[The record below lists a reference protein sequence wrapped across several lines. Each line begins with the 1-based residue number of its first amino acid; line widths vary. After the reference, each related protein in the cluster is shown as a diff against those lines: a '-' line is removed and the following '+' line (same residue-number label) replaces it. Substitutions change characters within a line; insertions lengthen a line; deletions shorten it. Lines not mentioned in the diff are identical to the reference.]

1 MGKII
6 TIANQKGGCAK
17 TTTTLNLA
25 YSLSKLGKK
34 VLSVDFDSQA
44 NLTTCY
50 GISNPNDIEI
60 TIADLMNME
69 IEDEVLPNPS
79 KYVMHRIYD
88 HTVDFIPSSIALSVV
103 DMKLQQS
110 AIFAE
115 KTLSSILEPLKEQYD
130 YILIDTCPSLGNL
143 TINALTAADEVIIT
157 VNPQLLA
164 MMGLQDLLRTIHKI
178 KKKIN
183 SKLNISGILLTM
195 CDNRTNLCK
204 TIISQVKE
212 ACQDN
217 IHIFESQIPVTTKV
231 GEAIYYGMSIEEYA
245 SNSTAGIAYM
255 EFAKELVEMYEE
267 DKV

>member
-25 YSLSKLGKK
+25 YSLSQLGAK
-34 VLSVDFDSQA
+34 VLAVDFDGQA

-50 GISNPNDIEI
+50 GVDNPRELEY
-60 TIADLMNME
+60 TIADLMDRE
-69 IEDEVLPNPS
+69 IEDIEQPS
-79 KYVMHRIYD
+79 PEQYILH
-88 HTVDFIPSSIALSVV
+88 HGAVDFIPSSIALSTI
-103 DMKLQQS
+103 DMKLQQA
-110 AIFAE
+110 AIFSE
-115 KTLSSILEPLKEQYD
+115 KTLSSVLEPLRDSYD

-164 MMGLQDLLRTIHKI
+164 MMGLQDLLSTIKKI

-183 SKLNISGILLTM
+183 PALNISGILLTM
-195 CDNRTNLCK
+195 CDLRTNLCK
-204 TIISQVKE
+204 TIITQVEE

-217 IHIFESQIPVTTKV
+217 IHIFNALIPITTKV
-231 GEAIYYGMSIEEYA
+231 GEAIYYGLSIEEYA
-245 SNSTAGIAYM
+245 SNSTAGVAYM
-255 EFAKELVEMYEE
+255 NFAKELADMYGKEA
-267 DKV
+267 

>member
-34 VLSVDFDSQA
+34 VLAVDFDSQA

-50 GISNPNDIEI
+50 GVDNPNEIEF
-60 TIADLMNME
+60 TIADLMDME
-69 IEDEVLPNPS
+69 IEDRTLPEPE
-79 KYVMHRIYD
+79 KYIMHHD
-88 HTVDFIPSSIALSVV
+88 AVDFIPSSIALSVI
-103 DMKLQQS
+103 DMKLQQA

-115 KTLSSILEPLKEQYD
+115 KTLSTILEPLKEQYD

-143 TINALTAADEVIIT
+143 TINALTAADEVLIT

-164 MMGLQDLLRTIHKI
+164 MMGLQDLLRTISKI
-178 KKKIN
+178 RKKIN

-204 TIISQVKE
+204 TIISQAKD
-212 ACQDN
+212 AYQGN
-217 IHIFESQIPVTTKV
+217 IHIFDTLIPMTTKV

-245 SNSTAGIAYM
+245 STSTAGIAYM
-255 EFAKELVEMYEE
+255 EFAKELEAMYKEE
-267 DKV
+267 VPC